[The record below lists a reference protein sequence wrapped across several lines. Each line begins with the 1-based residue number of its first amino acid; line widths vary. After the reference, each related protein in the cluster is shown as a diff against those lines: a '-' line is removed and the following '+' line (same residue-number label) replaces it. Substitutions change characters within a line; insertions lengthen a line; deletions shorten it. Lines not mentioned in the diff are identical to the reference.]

1 MSKTYVDDKTV
12 AMKSLD
18 TGVRFDA
25 ERMKMI
31 VVPEFVESDKEIQEE
46 KRTMI
51 ELNKIANTIYEC
63 VQFTTGCPSKTSG
76 WSQKRGLEWQ

>member
-1 MSKTYVDDKTV
+1 
-12 AMKSLD
+12 MKSLD
-18 TGVRFDA
+18 AGVRFDA
-25 ERMKMI
+25 ERMKMV
-31 VVPEFVESDKEIQEE
+31 VVPEFVESDKEIPED
-46 KRTMI
+46 KRTMT